1 MILINRAQTFEV
13 LDCEIILDKIKY
25 IGLSDKAMK
34 W

>member
-13 LDCEIILDKIKY
+13 LDRKIILDKIKY
-25 IGLSDKAMK
+25 IGLPDKAMK

>member
-13 LDCEIILDKIKY
+13 LDRKIILDKIKY
-25 IGLSDKAMK
+25 IGLPDKTMK

>member
-13 LDCEIILDKIKY
+13 LDREIILDKIKY
-25 IGLSDKAMK
+25 IGLSDQAMK